1 MDLMTV
7 LLNTLGLFLLVFTA
21 VTARW
26 ALRGFTQS
34 KQALREAASYVTVI
48 VGALSRRIEPL
59 EVNAMQLRNE
69 IESFAHGKKSLQEAQ
84 STLQL
89 KYDALSKSIQD
100 LVATDKQ
107 VLQEIEQLR
116 SRLSLSR
123 PQNVE
128 RVEKVR
134 SISPPTDLQ
143 DESVLERLTPTERDT
158 LNSLLAGPLSAP
170 QMSKLLNKSREHT
183 ARLLKRLYM
192 EGFVDRDSTRA
203 PFRYKLNDKLRSS
216 VGGSETTPP
225 ATEKT

>member
-1 MDLMTV
+1 MDLLTV
-7 LLNTLGLFLLVFTA
+7 LLNALGLGLLVFTA

-26 ALRGFTQS
+26 ALRGFRQS
-34 KQALREAASYVTVI
+34 RQALREAASYVTVI
-48 VGALSRRIEPL
+48 VGALSKRIEPL

-69 IESFAHGKKSLQEAQ
+69 IDNFGQGKRSLQEAQ

-123 PQNVE
+123 PQNIE
-128 RVEKVR
+128 RAQ
-134 SISPPTDLQ
+134 SISPPMDLQ
-143 DESVLERLTPTERDT
+143 ESVLERLTPTERDT

-192 EGFVDRDSTRA
+192 EGFVDRDSIRA

-216 VGGSETTPP
+216 IGGSETTPP

>member
-7 LLNTLGLFLLVFTA
+7 LLNTLGLFLLVFSA

-26 ALRGFTQS
+26 ALRGFRQS

-100 LVATDKQ
+100 LIATDKQ

-116 SRLSLSR
+116 SGLSLSR

-128 RVEKVR
+128 RAEKAR
-134 SISPPTDLQ
+134 SIPPPTDLQ
-143 DESVLERLTPTERDT
+143 DESVLERLTATERDT

-170 QMSKLLNKSREHT
+170 QM
-183 ARLLKRLYM
+183 
-192 EGFVDRDSTRA
+192 
-203 PFRYKLNDKLRSS
+203 
-216 VGGSETTPP
+216 
-225 ATEKT
+225 

>member
-1 MDLMTV
+1 MDLLTV
-7 LLNTLGLFLLVFTA
+7 LLNVLGLCLLLFTA
-21 VTARW
+21 LTARW
-26 ALRGFTQS
+26 ALRGFRQS
-34 KQALREAASYVTVI
+34 KQALKEAASYVTVI
-48 VGALSRRIEPL
+48 VGALSKRIEPL

-69 IESFAHGKKSLQEAQ
+69 IDNFGQGKKSLQEAQ

-100 LVATDKQ
+100 LVAADKQ
-107 VLQEIEQLR
+107 ALQEIEQLR
-116 SRLSLSR
+116 SRLSVSR
-123 PQNVE
+123 PQNIE
-128 RVEKVR
+128 RAQ
-134 SISPPTDLQ
+134 SISPSMDLQ
-143 DESVLERLTPTERDT
+143 EESVLERLTPTERDT

-192 EGFVDRDSTRA
+192 EGFVDRDSIRP

-216 VGGSETTPP
+216 IGGPATTPP

>member
-1 MDLMTV
+1 
-7 LLNTLGLFLLVFTA
+7 
-21 VTARW
+21 
-26 ALRGFTQS
+26 
-34 KQALREAASYVTVI
+34 
-48 VGALSRRIEPL
+48 
-59 EVNAMQLRNE
+59 MQLRDE
-69 IESFAHGKKSLQEAQ
+69 IDNFGQGKKSLQEAQ

-116 SRLSLSR
+116 SRLSVSR
-123 PQNVE
+123 AQNIE
-128 RVEKVR
+128 RAQ
-134 SISPPTDLQ
+134 SISPPMDLQ
-143 DESVLERLTPTERDT
+143 EESVLERLTPTERDT

-192 EGFVDRDSTRA
+192 EGFVDRDSIRP

-216 VGGSETTPP
+216 IGGPATTPP